1 MKRAAGSDAQPDAKK
16 AAVDNPH
23 GVEMD
28 ESRVVRPLKAYKVRA
43 DAAAPSL
50 YHRSSGGALTDGL
63 LCAQNQEFLMST
75 EARTIRIM
83 AEHHETLQRLEANSV
98 KSFILFFSSAR
109 GRSHKQ
115 LAEQR
120 AVAQGIVDAAGSSAE
135 DKDQAAKK
143 LEGLGAIEWM
153 CPFYDGVTALA
164 ERLTRWAM
172 AKHPDPLDKC
182 AAAAPPRPAPAPR
195 PSR

>member
-28 ESRVVRPLKAYKVRA
+28 ESRVVRPLKAYKVRRC
-43 DAAAPSL
+43 SVFIIT
-50 YHRSSGGALTDGL
+50 HRSSGGALTDGL

-83 AEHHETLQRLEANSV
+83 AEHQETLSRLEANSV

-120 AVAQGIVDAAGSSAE
+120 AVAQGTVDAAGSSAE
-135 DKDQAAKK
+135 DKAQAAKK

-182 AAAAPPRPAPAPR
+182 AAPDPPRPAPAPR